1 MFNNKDTKRSNSL
14 PEELRQEI
22 NQMSD
27 WRMKL
32 HDRYVHVAT
41 DPVFSGHPLKEEV
54 QELLQQGIE
63 YLEIGIKSR
72 RDKLAEL
79 N

>member
-1 MFNNKDTKRSNSL
+1 MFTDKEDKLSNSL

-22 NQMSD
+22 NLMSN
-27 WRMKL
+27 WRIKL
-32 HDRYVHVAT
+32 YDRYVHVAT
-41 DPVFSGHPLKEEV
+41 NPMAAGHPLKEDV
-54 QELLQQGIE
+54 LELIQQTIE
-63 YLEIGIKSR
+63 FFEIGIKAR